1 MTESAAELH
10 QFAKRADAQTPGNPK
25 RHHWTT
31 RSALRDEGRLHIAN
45 SKDHDALWLARRL
58 LDDLVGTAQQ

>member
-1 MTESAAELH
+1 MIEFGAELH

-31 RSALRDEGRLHIAN
+31 RSTPRWRPAAHRN
-45 SKDHDALWLARRL
+45 DAL
-58 LDDLVGTAQQ
+58 